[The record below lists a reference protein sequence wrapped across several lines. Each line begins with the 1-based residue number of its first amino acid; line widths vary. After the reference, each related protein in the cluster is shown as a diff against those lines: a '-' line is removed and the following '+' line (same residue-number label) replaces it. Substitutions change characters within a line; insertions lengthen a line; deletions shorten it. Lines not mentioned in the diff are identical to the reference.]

1 MTRKNS
7 LKKPLDNFARFSGL
21 AFQMIVIIVIGVFL
35 GNKLDEIF
43 PNQYQL
49 FTIICSLAFIGIA
62 MYYVIKK
69 ATDFPNSKNT

>member
-1 MTRKNS
+1 MTRKSS

-21 AFQMIVIIVIGVFL
+21 AFQMIIIIVIGVFL

-43 PNQYQL
+43 PNNYKL

-69 ATDFPNSKNT
+69 ATHFPNSKKK